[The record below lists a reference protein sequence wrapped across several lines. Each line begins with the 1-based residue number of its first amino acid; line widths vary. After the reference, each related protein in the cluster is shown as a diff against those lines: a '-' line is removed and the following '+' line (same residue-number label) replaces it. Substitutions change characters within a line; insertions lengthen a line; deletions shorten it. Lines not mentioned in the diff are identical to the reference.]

1 MKSTTETKNSKKTK
15 REMRDV
21 NVNNN
26 NTLKKYVLLAGLLSQ
41 QIKNK
46 NARLSNLKETIKEVF
61 ENPTSEESLKFIAS
75 RITKSGKTQIAT
87 VVVTARSESQSL
99 DLKKVMA
106 YIETVNPD
114 LSKEIVENQ
123 ELYTT
128 KKGAIEVKPDLTEI

>member
-1 MKSTTETKNSKKTK
+1 MKSMTETKKVK
-15 REMRDV
+15 RTMRDV

-26 NTLKKYVLLAGLLSQ
+26 KELKKYVLLAGLLSQ

-75 RITKSGKTQIAT
+75 RITKSGETQIAT

-99 DLKKVMA
+99 DFKKVMA
-106 YIETVNPD
+106 YIETVNPN
-114 LSKEIVENQ
+114 LAKEIIENQ
-123 ELYTT
+123 ELYTV
-128 KKGAIEVKPDLTEI
+128 KKGAIEVKPDLTKV